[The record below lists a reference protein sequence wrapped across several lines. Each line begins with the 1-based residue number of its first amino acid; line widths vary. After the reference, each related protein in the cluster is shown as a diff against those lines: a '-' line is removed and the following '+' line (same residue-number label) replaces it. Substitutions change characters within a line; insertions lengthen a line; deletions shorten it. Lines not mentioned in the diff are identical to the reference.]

1 MKKNLRTDPM
11 KVTAIWNA
19 SAAAIN
25 DNSIA
30 WTRLLAQIIAHSFLN
45 SEFKKQQKIQN
56 ATL

>member
-1 MKKNLRTDPM
+1 M